1 MSWAGLVTSEKL
13 EIVQTQYQ
21 AGKVAFE
28 GGQYA
33 KAVKSLEAASALVDR
48 TSRLGGE
55 VQIWL
60 VTAYQ
65 ASGNTEGAIGL
76 CRQLTRHPSLETR
89 KQAKRL
95 IFILEAPQ
103 LTIPPEW
110 MVKIPD
116 LTALDE
122 NESTSF
128 QASPNADI
136 KYAKPKPVVAEPV
149 DLSQVNTK
157 DNRFIWVALIAI
169 VLILGGLFISY

>member
-1 MSWAGLVTSEKL
+1 VTSEKL

-116 LTALDE
+116 LAALDE

>member
-1 MSWAGLVTSEKL
+1 MTSEKL
-13 EIVQTQYQ
+13 EIVQNEYL

-33 KAVKSLEAASALVDR
+33 KAVQSLETASGLVDR

-110 MVKIPD
+110 TVKIPD
-116 LTALDE
+116 LAALDE
-122 NESTSF
+122 NQSISF
-128 QASPNADI
+128 QASPNPDI
-136 KYAKPKPVVAEPV
+136 KYAKPKPVVQEPV
-149 DLSQVNTK
+149 DLSLVNTK
-157 DNRFIWVALIAI
+157 DNRFIWVALIATI
-169 VLILGGLFISY
+169 VTFCCLVWLS

>member
-1 MSWAGLVTSEKL
+1 
-13 EIVQTQYQ
+13 VQ
-21 AGKVAFE
+21 
-28 GGQYA
+28 
-33 KAVKSLEAASALVDR
+33 SLETASGLVDR
-48 TSRLGGE
+48 NSRLGGE

-76 CRQLTRHPSLETR
+76 CQQLTRHPSLETR

-95 IFILEAPQ
+95 LFILEAPK
-103 LTIPPEW
+103 LSIPPEW
-110 MVKIPD
+110 LVKIPD
-116 LTALDE
+116 LAALEE
-122 NESTSF
+122 NQAISF

-136 KYAKPKPVVAEPV
+136 KYAKPKPVVTEPV

>member
-1 MSWAGLVTSEKL
+1 VTSEKL

-136 KYAKPKPVVAEPV
+136 KYAKPQPVVPEPV

>member
-1 MSWAGLVTSEKL
+1 MTSEKL

-48 TSRLGGE
+48 ASRLGGE

-65 ASGNTEGAIGL
+65 ASGNTEGAIAL

-136 KYAKPKPVVAEPV
+136 KYAKPKPTVPEPV

-157 DNRFIWVALIAI
+157 DNRFIWAALVATIITFCCL
-169 VLILGGLFISY
+169 VWLS

>member
-1 MSWAGLVTSEKL
+1 MTSEKL

-28 GGQYA
+28 GGQYV

-128 QASPNADI
+128 QSSPNADI
-136 KYAKPKPVVAEPV
+136 KYAKPKPVVPEPV

-157 DNRFIWVALIAI
+157 DNQFIWAALIAI